1 MANKRKCNKTSFENF
16 GCSTFFPSAS
26 EYFLYVFLL
35 QKTGQFKILADFVNI
50 YLQEVLIELSKVG
63 KLALVRAGEQA
74 LDLTLTTKKLATNQP
89 IDEVKEQ
96 VNEKYSS

>member
-1 MANKRKCNKTSFENF
+1 MAFYLLNLKCRHKRTSSPIFS
-16 GCSTFFPSAS
+16 CSKI
-26 EYFLYVFLL
+26 LRMN
-35 QKTGQFKILADFVNI
+35 QFKLLADFVNL